1 MIPHFLTRYSTFNTP
16 LIRPLRMLRPSVN
29 SMKPM
34 SKHHLQNTCHSST
47 TQYSTVRTPHMQP
60 LLALHSS
67 LKSID
72 KSAASFTSQPKN
84 NQVQVQA
91 CAVPQHTCKISCKTP
106 TIPRSLFKG
115 QYSLIQTLL
124 TLQSSLKSMVKGTAK
139 HCTCHSLA
147 ERQPSPSPRMRRST
161 AQLQHHLPNI

>member
-84 NQVQVQA
+84 NQVQVQVQVQA

-124 TLQSSLKSMVKGTAK
+124 TLQSSLKSMVKGTAPV
-139 HCTCHSLA
+139 TV
-147 ERQPSPSPRMRRST
+147 
-161 AQLQHHLPNI
+161 